1 MSAFFREH
9 KKYLT
14 VLAAAVL
21 LLSLLPVYEVVHYV
35 GDKFQGVPPSY
46 IDDNYYYVR
55 MKEVVDGYP
64 WLGNP
69 YFIEHRSDIAPAFV
83 FPDWLYALPMIL
95 GLPLFASISID
106 FSLWSLVFG
115 LLAYISLQMFGLPK
129 RWSTIGAL
137 VAFTQVYLLILR
149 PVSMQIVFPFYLLF
163 VLAVFI
169 WNKAPQKKRNIL
181 FLAATA
187 ATTFYDYGYLWQI
200 VAVEMLMLFGYTLVK
215 KDRIRFISL
224 AQASVLT
231 GIFVLPFISFTLKQ
245 IHNPFYWQTMERTG
259 LVYTHLPTALAF
271 KTTIWV
277 IALCLCLIYSSRSV
291 PMLGNDGAYRRFAWL
306 YASLGISMSVV
317 SLSNLI
323 TGKELEIA
331 QHVGRFIILW
341 LIIGTIVLVYHLIK
355 ARPQILRLHFRKK
368 ATLALLSFT
377 VLMGNAS
384 YAGDLETF
392 LHPGERI
399 FAMQRAQEYIPA
411 FKWLDA
417 AESEP
422 KVVWVD
428 PHSTLSGT
436 LEIFTKH
443 YVLFSG
449 VGVLQ
454 LASDDEL
461 KERYL
466 VANTLREPEITV
478 SSIAKDTGNFAGV
491 SKAHHIANTHNR
503 GVKLCR
509 IFHLSLMWYAC
520 GELTDS
526 ETMNIPMAEEMYTEY
541 RDTIV
546 KDISGA
552 MIKYHVSYIMKDK
565 ELDTTFH
572 PEKLSNITKVY
583 EDQRFVI
590 YKVIPE

>member
-1 MSAFFREH
+1 MSQFFQTH

-14 VLAAAVL
+14 LLAAAIV
-21 LLSLLPVYEVVHYV
+21 LLSLLPVYEVVHYL

-69 YFIEHRSDIAPAFV
+69 YFIEHRADIAPAFV
-83 FPDWLYALPMIL
+83 FPDWMYALPML
-95 GLPLFASISID
+95 VGLPLFATMSID
-106 FSLWSLVFG
+106 FSFWSLVFG
-115 LLAYISLQMFGLPK
+115 LLVYVSLTMFGLSK

-137 VAFTQVYLLILR
+137 ITFTQVYLLILR

-163 VLAVFI
+163 VLALFI
-169 WNKAPQKKRNIL
+169 WDKAPAKKSSVL

-187 ATTFYDYGYLWQI
+187 AATFYDYGYLWQI
-200 VAVEMLMLFGYTLVK
+200 VGVVMVLLFCITLFK
-215 KDRIRFISL
+215 KERMRFISL
-224 AQASVLT
+224 AKASALT
-231 GIFVLPFISFTLKQ
+231 GIFLIPFISFTLKQ
-245 IHNPFYWQTMERTG
+245 IHHPFYWQTMERTG

-271 KTTIWV
+271 QTALWV
-277 IALCLCLIYSSRSV
+277 IALCLCLFFSSHWVSV
-291 PMLGNDGAYRRFAWL
+291 LRNDAIYRRFVLL
-306 YASLGISMSVV
+306 YVSLGISMSIV

-341 LIIGTIVLVYHLIK
+341 LIVGTIVLVYQLMK
-355 ARPQILRLHFRKK
+355 ARPQILRLHFRQK
-368 ATLALLSFT
+368 ATLAILSFI

-384 YAGDLETF
+384 YAGDLGTF
-392 LHPGERI
+392 LHPAERI
-399 FAMQRAQEYIPA
+399 AAMTRAQEYIPA
-411 FKWLDA
+411 YKWLDA

-422 KVVWVD
+422 QVIWVD

-436 LEIFTKH
+436 LPIYTKH

-454 LASDDEL
+454 LASNDEL

-466 VANTLREPEITV
+466 LANTLSEPQITV
-478 SSIAKDTGNFAGV
+478 SSIAKDSGNFAGV
-491 SKAHHIANTHNR
+491 SKAHHLANTHNR

-509 IFHLSLMWYAC
+509 IFHLSMLGYVC
-520 GELTDS
+520 GELTNS
-526 ETMNIPMAEEMYTEY
+526 VTMNTPMAVDMYRAY
-541 RDTIV
+541 QDTIMKNLPGMV
-546 KDISGA
+546 V
-552 MIKYHVSYIMKDK
+552 KYHVSYIMKDK
-565 ELDTTFH
+565 ELDTAFH
-572 PEKLSNITKVY
+572 PEKLSSITKVY
-583 EDQRFVI
+583 EDSRFVI
-590 YKVIPE
+590 YKVLPE